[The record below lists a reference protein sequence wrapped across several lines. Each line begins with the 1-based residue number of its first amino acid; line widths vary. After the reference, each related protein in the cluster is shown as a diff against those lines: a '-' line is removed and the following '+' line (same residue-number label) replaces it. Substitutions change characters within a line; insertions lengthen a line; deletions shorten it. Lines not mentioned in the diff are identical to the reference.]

1 MGTTAWKYQKGVW
14 TDVTSDWKSDDDWG
28 WREELRS
35 NGYEADPAIRLG
47 DLDSDTF
54 AGEVYSKSGGGSGY
68 AVIVTVGEGGEAVVV
83 DGLPDLLG
91 LLNELTPV
99 VKQVSDLSGGATSAL
114 EREYARLRRLGY
126 PHEVAD
132 EASRTYAAEIEE
144 ADDEDEDDTQLTGA

>member
-1 MGTTAWKYQKGVW
+1 MGTNAWKYQKGVW

-35 NGYEADPAIRLG
+35 NGYEPDPAIRLG

-54 AGEVYSKSGGGSGY
+54 AAEVYGKSGDAIGY
-68 AVIVTVGEGGEAVVV
+68 AVIVTLGEGGEAVVV
-83 DGLPDLLG
+83 AGLPDLLG
-91 LLNELTPV
+91 LLNELAPA
-99 VKQVSDLSGGATSAL
+99 VKNVSDLAGGATSAL

-132 EASRTYAAEIEE
+132 AASRAYAAEIE
-144 ADDEDEDDTQLTGA
+144 DDEDDDE